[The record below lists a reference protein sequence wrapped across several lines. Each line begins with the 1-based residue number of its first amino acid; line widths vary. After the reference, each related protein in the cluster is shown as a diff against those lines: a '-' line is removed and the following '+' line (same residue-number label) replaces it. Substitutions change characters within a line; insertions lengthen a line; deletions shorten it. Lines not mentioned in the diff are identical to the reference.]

1 MSSSNLIL
9 KGKNNMFKKLKLK
22 HYLLTVFS
30 IIIVLSTILT
40 FASVSGIL
48 MLRST
53 MDSFLN
59 NTLNAET
66 AVKNS
71 RISVNVAARD
81 LREMVLVEDQSSYDS
96 LKENISKNLNTI
108 TEQVEVFKQAHGEE
122 DGLAKTYEDAFNQW
136 IEIAN
141 RAISELDQGDK
152 EAAKTII
159 INECS
164 PTLSNLVSIATQID
178 QVITEEKNEN
188 AAALQQ
194 EVVVVIVLAVGL
206 FVIILIISLGF
217 AFRATANITGATRK
231 IMNAVTALSKGNL
244 HNEIDYQAKN
254 EFGELVSNMNFSFQE
269 LKKYVDAIG
278 YAMGEFSQKNFDVN
292 FSIEFLGD
300 FENIQKSIISFRDQM
315 CLVMTEFNNA
325 AVQISSGA
333 NQVADGAQSL
343 AEGAAQQ
350 ASAVD
355 ELATTIGEV
364 NEQIQKTK
372 ENAEQART
380 QTNNTSEQMMKCNAQ
395 MQELISAMTEIS
407 NKSIKISA
415 IMKTVEDI
423 AFQTNILAL
432 NAAVEAAR
440 AGEAGKG
447 FAVVA
452 DEVRTLAG
460 KSAEASTSTATLIEE
475 TTVAI
480 ENGTQIVEQTAQS
493 LVDVV
498 EGSQVVTEVV
508 GQIADMAVQQ
518 AEIMGQITNGVEQ
531 ISDVVQTNSATSEE
545 SAAASEELSSQALVM
560 KRSVDTFNLMDISQ

>member
-1 MSSSNLIL
+1 
-9 KGKNNMFKKLKLK
+9 MFKKLKLK

-269 LKKYVDAIG
+269 LKKYVDAYSDEMFATLLLPAGITSRTSIA
-278 YAMGEFSQKNFDVN
+278 YKNEDEIMEKYLKEEAGTVDAIYVRYILPEKMKYN
-292 FSIEFLGD
+292 LDYLKKFSIFGD
-300 FENIQKSIISFRDQM
+300 IK
-315 CLVMTEFNNA
+315 VM
-325 AVQISSGA
+325 I
-333 NQVADGAQSL
+333 D
-343 AEGAAQQ
+343 
-350 ASAVD
+350 
-355 ELATTIGEV
+355 
-364 NEQIQKTK
+364 
-372 ENAEQART
+372 
-380 QTNNTSEQMMKCNAQ
+380 
-395 MQELISAMTEIS
+395 
-407 NKSIKISA
+407 
-415 IMKTVEDI
+415 TV
-423 AFQTNILAL
+423 
-432 NAAVEAAR
+432 
-440 AGEAGKG
+440 
-447 FAVVA
+447 FAVI
-452 DEVRTLAG
+452 R
-460 KSAEASTSTATLIEE
+460 
-475 TTVAI
+475 
-480 ENGTQIVEQTAQS
+480 
-493 LVDVV
+493 
-498 EGSQVVTEVV
+498 
-508 GQIADMAVQQ
+508 
-518 AEIMGQITNGVEQ
+518 
-531 ISDVVQTNSATSEE
+531 
-545 SAAASEELSSQALVM
+545 
-560 KRSVDTFNLMDISQ
+560 

>member
-1 MSSSNLIL
+1 
-9 KGKNNMFKKLKLK
+9 MFKKLKLK

-217 AFRATANITGATRK
+217 AFRATANIAGATRK

-498 EGSQVVTEVV
+498 EDSQVVTEVV